1 MFEIITNGIMNLL
14 NVFEL
19 HDLLTLGIGMS
30 IGIVLAVIY
39 SYGAFQIGICTRKIH
54 PQPASRPRR

>member
-1 MFEIITNGIMNLL
+1 MIDFIINCIMNLL

-30 IGIVLAVIY
+30 IGIVLAAIY

-54 PQPASRPRR
+54 PQPSSRPRR

>member
-1 MFEIITNGIMNLL
+1 MNLL
-14 NVFEL
+14 NVFDL

-54 PQPASRPRR
+54 PQPSSRPRR

>member
-1 MFEIITNGIMNLL
+1 MNLL

>member
-1 MFEIITNGIMNLL
+1 MIDFVINCIMNLL

-30 IGIVLAVIY
+30 IGLLLAAIY
-39 SYGAFQIGICTRKIH
+39 SYGAFQIGRCTRKIQ
-54 PQPASRPRR
+54 PTPASRPRR